1 MDVRQLT
8 CFLAV
13 VDHGGFTRA
22 AEHLFIAQPSLSQTI
37 KGLEGELGV
46 PLFHRV
52 GRRVVL
58 SEAGAELM
66 GPARVAVRDLDVV
79 RSMAADLKSLR
90 VGKLELI
97 AMPSPALEPLTT
109 LITDFMALHPSVRFG
124 VEAAFTPEG
133 VVEAVRG
140 GVAEIGLLGTP
151 QPFRSAAV
159 DVVAMERQDLV
170 LVLSP
175 AGAQHESFRD
185 RDTVDLRSLHGQ
197 RMIATQ
203 RGSLMRRV
211 LDDALAE
218 GVDVQIVV
226 EAAHRTSILPLVM
239 AGVGH
244 AVLPSSWRAI
254 AEDLGL
260 RVVGLQPAN
269 PLHVAVIS
277 RLGDLTPGAR
287 EFLRL
292 ATAHARASD
301 GLGPAADDRP
311 VGDQTADDAAE
322 DTTPGTSR

>member
-22 AEHLFIAQPSLSQTI
+22 AEHLYIAQPSLSQTI

-58 SEAGAELM
+58 SEAGAELL

-97 AMPSPALEPLTT
+97 AMPSPALEPLTA
-109 LITDFMALHPSVRFG
+109 LIADFTAQHPSVRVG
-124 VEAAFTPEG
+124 IEAAFTPEG
-133 VVEAVRG
+133 VVEAVRRG
-140 GVAEIGLLGTP
+140 AAEIGLLGAP
-151 QPFRSAAV
+151 EPFRSAAV
-159 DVVAMERQDLV
+159 NVVAMARQELV

-175 AGAQHESFRD
+175 GSEGLQ
-185 RDTVDLRSLHGQ
+185 DLEHVALEQLGGQ
-197 RMIATQ
+197 RVIATQ

-211 LDDALAE
+211 LDEALAE
-218 GVDVQIVV
+218 GIDLQIVV

-239 AGVGH
+239 AGIGH
-244 AVLPSSWRAI
+244 AVLPSSWRVM
-254 AEDLGL
+254 AETLGL
-260 RVVGLQPAN
+260 RVLELRPSS

-277 RLGDLTPGAR
+277 RLGDLTPSAR

-292 ATAHARASD
+292 AVGHA
-301 GLGPAADDRP
+301 AALEHE
-311 VGDQTADDAAE
+311 QQAAE
-322 DTTPGTSR
+322 PRGAARTSGDVE

>member
-1 MDVRQLT
+1 MDVRQLS

-37 KGLEGELGV
+37 KGLESELGV

-109 LITDFMALHPSVRFG
+109 LIADFTAQHPSVRIG

-140 GVAEIGLLGTP
+140 GAAEIGLLGTP
-151 QPFRSAAV
+151 DPFRSAAV
-159 DVVAMERQDLV
+159 DVVAMDRQDLV

-175 AGAQHESFRD
+175 AGAQHEAFRD
-185 RDTVDLRSLHGQ
+185 LDAVGLRDLDGQ
-197 RMIATQ
+197 RLIATQ

-211 LDDALAE
+211 LDEAVAD
-218 GVDVQIVV
+218 GIDVRIVV

-244 AVLPSSWRAI
+244 SVLPSSWRGL
-254 AEDLGL
+254 AETLGL
-260 RVVGLQPAN
+260 RVLALEPSSA
-269 PLHVAVIS
+269 LHVAMIS

-292 ATAHARASD
+292 ATAHASPRGED
-301 GLGPAADDRP
+301 P
-311 VGDQTADDAAE
+311 VK
-322 DTTPGTSR
+322 